1 MEGIDIMSAELYF
14 EDEYEAYHELLK
26 TQPTLHDAKKILD
39 DCYFYDPYSYLSV
52 MWAMGMSWWQEI
64 IPMLKNDGHL
74 PLDNCEELIKILE
87 NTDVIPERSIIS
99 DIDRNRAET
108 DENFNQEYMENKKK
122 RLIQFL
128 KKSIDNKIPIKCSL

>member
-1 MEGIDIMSAELYF
+1 M
-14 EDEYEAYHELLK
+14 
-26 TQPTLHDAKKILD
+26 QPALHDAKKILD

-74 PLDNCEELIKILE
+74 PLDKCKELLQIIKDSNVVLE
-87 NTDVIPERSIIS
+87 RCTDSEYEQIS
-99 DIDRNRAET
+99 KENKITAKR

>member
-1 MEGIDIMSAELYF
+1 MSAELYF

-26 TQPTLHDAKKILD
+26 TQPALHDAKKILD

>member
-1 MEGIDIMSAELYF
+1 MSAELYF

-26 TQPTLHDAKKILD
+26 KQPALHDAKKILD

-99 DIDRNRAET
+99 DIDKDRAET

>member
-1 MEGIDIMSAELYF
+1 MSAELYF

-26 TQPTLHDAKKILD
+26 TQPALHDAKKILD

-74 PLDNCEELIKILE
+74 PLDNCEKLIKILE
-87 NTDVIPERSIIS
+87 NTDVFPERSIIS
-99 DIDRNRAET
+99 DIDGDRAET
-108 DENFNQEYMENKKK
+108 DENFNQEYMENKKE

>member
-1 MEGIDIMSAELYF
+1 MSAELYF

-26 TQPTLHDAKKILD
+26 MQPALHDAKKILD

-74 PLDNCEELIKILE
+74 PLDNCEKLIKILE

-99 DIDRNRAET
+99 DIDRDRAET
-108 DENFNQEYMENKKK
+108 DENFNQKYMENKKN

-128 KKSIDNKIPIKCSL
+128 KKSIDNKVPIYCSL

>member
-1 MEGIDIMSAELYF
+1 MSAELYF
-14 EDEYEAYHELLK
+14 ENEYETYHELLK
-26 TQPTLHDAKKILD
+26 TQPALHDAKKILD

-99 DIDRNRAET
+99 DIDGDRAET

-128 KKSIDNKIPIKCSL
+128 KKSIDNKVLIKCSL

>member
-1 MEGIDIMSAELYF
+1 MSAELYF

-26 TQPTLHDAKKILD
+26 KQPALHDAKKILD

-74 PLDNCEELIKILE
+74 PLDKCEELIKILE
-87 NTDVIPERSIIS
+87 NTDVFPDRSIIS
-99 DIDRNRAET
+99 DIDRDRAET
-108 DENFNQEYMENKKK
+108 DGNFNQKYMENKKK

>member
-1 MEGIDIMSAELYF
+1 MSAELYF

-26 TQPTLHDAKKILD
+26 TQPALHDAKKILD

-52 MWAMGMSWWQEI
+52 MWAMGLSWWQEI
-64 IPMLKNDGHL
+64 IPMLKNDGNV
-74 PLDNCEELIKILE
+74 PLDNCEKLIKILE
-87 NTDVIPERSIIS
+87 NTDVFPERSIIS
-99 DIDRNRAET
+99 DIDKDRAET

>member
-1 MEGIDIMSAELYF
+1 MSAELYF

-26 TQPTLHDAKKILD
+26 KQPALHDAKKILD

-74 PLDNCEELIKILE
+74 PLDNCEKLIKILE

-99 DIDRNRAET
+99 DIDRDRAET
-108 DENFNQEYMENKKK
+108 DENFNQKYMENKKN

-128 KKSIDNKIPIKCSL
+128 KKSIDNKVPIYCSL

>member
-1 MEGIDIMSAELYF
+1 MSAELYF
-14 EDEYEAYHELLK
+14 ENEYEAYHELLK
-26 TQPTLHDAKKILD
+26 KQPALHDAKKILD

-99 DIDRNRAET
+99 DIDRDRAEI

-128 KKSIDNKIPIKCSL
+128 KKSIDNKVPIYCSL

>member
-1 MEGIDIMSAELYF
+1 MSAELYF

-26 TQPTLHDAKKILD
+26 TQPALHDAKKILD

-74 PLDNCEELIKILE
+74 TLDNCEELIKILE

-99 DIDRNRAET
+99 DIDRDRAEI

>member
-1 MEGIDIMSAELYF
+1 MSAELYF

-26 TQPTLHDAKKILD
+26 KQPALHDAKKILD

-99 DIDRNRAET
+99 DIDRDRAEI

-128 KKSIDNKIPIKCSL
+128 KKSIDNNIPIKCSL

>member
-1 MEGIDIMSAELYF
+1 MSAELYF

-26 TQPTLHDAKKILD
+26 KQPALHDAKKILD

-74 PLDNCEELIKILE
+74 PLDKCEELIKILG

-108 DENFNQEYMENKKK
+108 DENFNQKYMENKKN

-128 KKSIDNKIPIKCSL
+128 KKSIDNKVLIKCSL